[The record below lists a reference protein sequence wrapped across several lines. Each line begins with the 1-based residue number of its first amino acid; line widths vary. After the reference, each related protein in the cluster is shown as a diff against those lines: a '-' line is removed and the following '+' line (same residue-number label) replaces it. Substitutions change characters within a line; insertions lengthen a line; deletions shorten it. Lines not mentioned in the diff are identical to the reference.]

1 MTGDS
6 KATVDSGPSNQWE
19 QSSHKIQHCGARI
32 DDILQNSYSV
42 SLNDIFK
49 YYVLK
54 IYQNI
59 LNIFLT
65 LIY

>member
-19 QSSHKIQHCGARI
+19 QSSHKIQHCGTRI

-49 YYVLK
+49 YYE
-54 IYQNI
+54 
-59 LNIFLT
+59 F
-65 LIY
+65 